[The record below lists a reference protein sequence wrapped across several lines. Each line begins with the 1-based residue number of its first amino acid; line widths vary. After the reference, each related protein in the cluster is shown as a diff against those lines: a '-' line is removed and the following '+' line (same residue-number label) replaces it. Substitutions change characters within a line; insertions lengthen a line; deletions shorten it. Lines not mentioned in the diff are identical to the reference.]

1 MNIRL
6 PTEQQAWLE
15 AQVAA
20 GHFESIEDAVAVA
33 VADLMVIDQDDL
45 AWAKADVDEAR
56 AAATRGETV
65 SVDDAVADIDAHL
78 ASLKR

>member
-6 PTEQQAWLE
+6 PTKQQAWLE

-20 GHFESIEDAVAVA
+20 GHFDSIDDAVAVA
-33 VADLMVIDQDDL
+33 VADLMAIDQDDL
-45 AWAKADVDEAR
+45 AWAKADVDDAR
-56 AAATRGETV
+56 AAASRGETA
-65 SVDDAVADIDAHL
+65 SIDDAIADIDAHI

>member
-6 PTEQQAWLE
+6 RTEQQAWLE

-20 GHFESIEDAVAVA
+20 GHFDSIDDAVAVA
-33 VADLMVIDQDDL
+33 VADLMAIDQDDL

-56 AAATRGETV
+56 AAATRGEIV
-65 SVDDAVADIDAHL
+65 SIDDAAADIDAHL

>member
-20 GHFESIEDAVAVA
+20 GHFDSVDEAVAVA
-33 VADLMVIDQDDL
+33 VADLMTINQDDL
-45 AWAKADVDEAR
+45 AWAKADVDEGR
-56 AAATRGETV
+56 AAAARGETV
-65 SVDDAVADIDAHL
+65 SIDDAVADIDAHL